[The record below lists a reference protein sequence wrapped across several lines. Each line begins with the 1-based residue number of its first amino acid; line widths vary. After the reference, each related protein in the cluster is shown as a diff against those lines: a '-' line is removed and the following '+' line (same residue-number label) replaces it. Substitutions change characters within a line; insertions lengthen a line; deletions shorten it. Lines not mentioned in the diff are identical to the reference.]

1 MIAFI
6 CLLMISA
13 LLYSRSKYCTTK
25 SFYFFK
31 SASKKIT
38 PMPLNAIYLVV
49 LFALY
54 SIQMGWVMALFLMLF
69 TLSVCLPIAVL
80 LAHHHTVLWMFMVL
94 AFASLWGMF

>member
-1 MIAFI
+1 
-6 CLLMISA
+6 
-13 LLYSRSKYCTTK
+13 
-25 SFYFFK
+25 
-31 SASKKIT
+31 
-38 PMPLNAIYLVV
+38 MPLNAIYLVV